1 MTIYSW
7 NMLYRNKRL
16 REALEFVR
24 ESGAD
29 IFCLQEVPETLLP
42 RLKELPYHFAAI
54 KEVDFI
60 ARGFSSTSY
69 IVILS
74 RYPITRHESIAL
86 PLPSRVPL
94 LSRFFYAVGLW
105 ALARS
110 ERHVCMADLDTP
122 AGPLRIFNLHLSL
135 THPKRRMRELELAL
149 AARDSTIPSIVC
161 GDLNTLEK
169 PHINILNWLLGGT
182 ARDML
187 SWRRERTHIE
197 KRFASYELANALRGR
212 RTHPL
217 SRSQLD
223 HILTSPHFTIK
234 NAHVLPGRYGSDHHP
249 IRIELAVH

>member
-42 RLKELPYHFAAI
+42 RLKELSYHFAAI

-105 ALARS
+105 ALAPRG
-110 ERHVCMADLDTP
+110 RPVCVAELNTP
-122 AGPLRIFNLHLSL
+122 TGPLRVFNLHLSL
-135 THPKRRMRELELAL
+135 THPERRVRELELAL
-149 AARDSTIPSIVC
+149 ATRDPSIPSIVC
-161 GDLNTLEK
+161 GDLHTLPK
-169 PHINILNWLLGGT
+169 PHIN
-182 ARDML
+182 
-187 SWRRERTHIE
+187 
-197 KRFASYELANALRGR
+197 
-212 RTHPL
+212 
-217 SRSQLD
+217 
-223 HILTSPHFTIK
+223 
-234 NAHVLPGRYGSDHHP
+234 V
-249 IRIELAVH
+249 